1 MTLSQTPKV
10 LFLDSIKLA
19 KSQLAVLTKVAT
31 IVPNTSSDRDEF
43 IKDLGT
49 KYKDITGIYRHFKAS
64 ESIKITGRFD
74 QELVSH
80 LPESLRFIAH
90 NGAGYDQIDIPSC
103 TSRKIQVSNVPTAV
117 DGATADT
124 ALFLILSVLRQ
135 FPLALAHAQAGTFN
149 SAIPLSNDPKGKIL
163 GIVGMGGIGSA
174 LAVRARALGMEVIY
188 HNRKRVDAVKEN
200 NMGVRYVDT
209 LEELLKTSDVIS
221 LNLPLSPS
229 TRYLISTP
237 QFDLLKPTAVLINTA
252 RGPIIDELALIQAL
266 KENKLAGV
274 GLDVYENEP
283 KIPREL
289 LEDPRAVC
297 LPHVGTV
304 TVETQEEMEAVC
316 LRNLETGLKTG
327 KMGFVVAEQKQLLE
341 E

>member
-1 MTLSQTPKV
+1 MTLTRGSKV

-19 KSQLAVLTKVAT
+19 KTQLAAFKKVAT
-31 IVPNTSSDRDEF
+31 VIPNTSSTREEF

-49 KYKDITGIYRHFKAS
+49 KYKDVSGIYRHFKAS

-74 QELVSH
+74 QELISK
-80 LPESLRFIAH
+80 LPQSLKFIAH

-163 GIVGMGGIGSA
+163 GIVGMGGIGGA
-174 LAVRARALGMEVIY
+174 LAGRARALGMEVIY
-188 HNRKRVDAVKEN
+188 YNRRRVDIEKEKRL
-200 NMGVRYVDT
+200 GAKYVDT

-221 LNLPLSPS
+221 LNLPLTSA
-229 TRYLISTP
+229 THHLISTP
-237 QFDLLKPTAVLINTA
+237 QFGLLKPTAVLINTA

-316 LRNLETGLKTG
+316 LRNLETGLTTG
-327 KMGFVVAEQKQLLE
+327 KMGFVVAEQKHLLGC
-341 E
+341 